1 MFPAATAAPFAR
13 NVVRRGIFGHF
24 FLSFHVLLS
33 FITVYHGIRDG
44 SWGYGLLSPGSSKAR
59 YGSACGLP
67 RMPVR
72 SLPVR
77 HVLIG
82 SLTFLTFWSRSDTF
96 FTFCQGFLRMKR
108 GHREALEHVCAHD
121 MKRRHPKQD
130 SAEGSQWWAA
140 PSHPPKSWWRPWGCP
155 SLSRCVFFSLLMQP
169 QVQVPVRLP
178 GQQQQPWSTLTLN
191 LTIIQP

>member
-1 MFPAATAAPFAR
+1 MLFVQSCQFSLNSQRSRMLCYVYTMFPAATAAPFAR

-33 FITVYHGIRDG
+33 FLTVYHGIRDG
-44 SWGYGLLSPGSSKAR
+44 SWGYGLLSPGGSKAR

-82 SLTFLTFWSRSDTF
+82 SLTFLTFWSWSDTL
-96 FTFCQGFLRMKR
+96 FTFCQGFSTY
-108 GHREALEHVCAHD
+108 ETWT
-121 MKRRHPKQD
+121 P
-130 SAEGSQWWAA
+130 GSFGERLCPQYEEKASQAGFCWR
-140 PSHPPKSWWRPWGCP
+140 KSMM
-155 SLSRCVFFSLLMQP
+155 SSFSSSKKLVTTLG
-169 QVQVPVRLP
+169 LP
-178 GQQQQPWSTLTLN
+178 FS
-191 LTIIQP
+191 

>member
-1 MFPAATAAPFAR
+1 MDKSKFSRSQTKFRILSLLLNQTHLCYVYTMFPAATAAPFAR

-44 SWGYGLLSPGSSKAR
+44 SWGYGLLSPGGSKAR

-82 SLTFLTFWSRSDTF
+82 SLTFLTF
-96 FTFCQGFLRMKR
+96 
-108 GHREALEHVCAHD
+108 
-121 MKRRHPKQD
+121 
-130 SAEGSQWWAA
+130 
-140 PSHPPKSWWRPWGCP
+140 
-155 SLSRCVFFSLLMQP
+155 
-169 QVQVPVRLP
+169 
-178 GQQQQPWSTLTLN
+178 
-191 LTIIQP
+191 